1 MRIILPQQNEPD
13 LEELPDQVRKQME
26 FVFAER
32 IEDVLS
38 AAIPELSLTPE
49 LAR

>member
-1 MRIILPQQNEPD
+1 
-13 LEELPDQVRKQME
+13 ME

-38 AAIPELSLTPE
+38 AALPGVGRRLESMTVG
-49 LAR
+49 

>member
-1 MRIILPQQNEPD
+1 
-13 LEELPDQVRKQME
+13 ME

-38 AAIPELSLTPE
+38 AAIPA
-49 LAR
+49 LAQRLQAVQVV